1 MHDVLLKVCVA
12 VLAAGLGFA
21 LAAPARAAEGDKTLP
36 PLGWAFEVALGGSL
50 ATGNTDRQALDLNSK
65 AQLRTE
71 RREDRYRLLGDF
83 GRENGVVTAERI
95 EAGLQSNY
103 NLSQDKFY
111 LIGFT
116 QYRRDKFS
124 GFLYEAEVGPG
135 LGYRFVYTDRMTF
148 ALEFSTGYRHGELRG
163 VVNDDDL
170 IFARGTATVDYQL
183 SDQAKLTNEAL
194 VTGDNQRVRM
204 EDTLSVT
211 STLIRDIALRASL
224 NARYV
229 SNPPVG
235 IKKLDTLSKVAL
247 VYAF

>member
-1 MHDVLLKVCVA
+1 MLNRLLKACFAGIVA
-12 VLAAGLGFA
+12 SLEF
-21 LAAPARAAEGDKTLP
+21 AAPARAADDAKKLP

-65 AQLRTE
+65 AQFRTE

-83 GRENGVVTAERI
+83 GRENGAVTAERI

-116 QYRRDKFS
+116 QYRRDRFS
-124 GFLYEAEVGPG
+124 GYLYEAEVGPG

-163 VVNDDDL
+163 LGNDDDL

-194 VTGDNQRVRM
+194 VTGDNQRVRI
-204 EDTLSVT
+204 EDTLSIT
-211 STLIRDIALRASL
+211 SRLIRDIALRASV

-229 SNPPVG
+229 SSPPVG